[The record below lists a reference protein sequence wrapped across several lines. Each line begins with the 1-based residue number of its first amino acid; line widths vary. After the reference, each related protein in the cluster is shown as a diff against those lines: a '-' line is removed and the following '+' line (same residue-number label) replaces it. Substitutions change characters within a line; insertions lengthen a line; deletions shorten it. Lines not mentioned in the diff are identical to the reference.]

1 MMYHTVGIFPNLRE
15 ADPHPII
22 TGSICKICIIIELK
36 HPRLLKYIAIIPM
49 KISDKVKMFEEVLS
63 YF

>member
-15 ADPHPII
+15 ADPNPII
-22 TGSICKICIIIELK
+22 IGSICQIFIIIELK
-36 HPRLLKYIAIIPM
+36 HLRLLKHIALIPM
-49 KISDKVKMFEEVLS
+49 KISDKVKIWEEVLS